1 MCNDL
6 RVRHA
11 KNLHDTCELLLLIL
25 AWEDNRVVGFVIVE
39 IAGNVHVTGA
49 ESGGGGG
56 KGVVRMVGW
65 GRIGAASRQ
74 RGSDAEDI
82 VRPRRG

>member
-39 IAGNVHVTGA
+39 IAGNVRVTGA

-65 GRIGAASRQ
+65 GQIGAASRQ

-82 VRPRRG
+82 VRPWRG